1 MFKNIAKI
9 FSSHILVKVIGLL
22 NIAIILSFLEVFEFG
37 LYSYYLVML
46 NLIAVIIDPF
56 LSAYLVEYKL
66 NNYKKYNVGIFTFS
80 ILLLPLFYVILRVN
94 FEIDLSIFLWFSFS
108 FILSGIIKSFLNVN
122 ERFFKYGLV
131 DVFRQMSIL
140 LSTIVCFYFLEKN
153 YYLFLLKVNYI
164 SATIVLIMILPFFI
178 KTNEVFLDLKL
189 KTLKRLFQKSK
200 FLIFYTAL
208 IPVIG
213 YIDSYFVE
221 KYLTE
226 NDLGMYSFSLKVY
239 SISLM
244 LIIPIFT
251 VLNIKQIEIAKEKK
265 YTVFLKENIKKVITY
280 ALIILIIAFTANYLI
295 SHYFYPVYRAS
306 FLDSSILLFGAFIT
320 YVSMPFSFLIAYK
333 KYKWLFLLSILAL
346 ISNIVINALFIT
358 KYGTIIAALSTFLS
372 QIIINLGAAIV
383 SYYILEKE

>member
-208 IPVIG
+208 IPIIG